1 MAIGEEVMSKEG
13 AMLLAFTKVV
23 SDEVFNELPLQQLRM
38 FLMVMEDEGIG
49 QQDFQQ
55 LLGVPAGTVSRNLA
69 KLGSKVVE
77 DRDGQMKDVGYGLVN
92 VYPDPTDPKK
102 NTVHLTEKGKQLSKL
117 LTGAVSNGSS
127 HR

>member
-13 AMLLAFTKVV
+13 ALLLAFTKIV

-38 FLMVMEDEGIG
+38 FLMVVEEEGI
-49 QQDFQQ
+49 
-55 LLGVPAGTVSRNLA
+55 GVPAGTVSRNLA

-77 DRDGQMKDVGYGLVN
+77 DRDGQMKDVGYGLLN

-117 LTGAVSNGSS
+117 LKGAVSNGSS
-127 HR
+127 H